1 VSSLERRLGRL
12 EERAGE
18 TDEDFDARA
27 RREVFERMSTPELRH
42 VREVFER
49 ATRAGNVLDDEGAA
63 LARHLMGRIEEARD
77 EE

>member
-1 VSSLERRLGRL
+1 VGSLTRRLRAL
-12 EERAGE
+12 EARAGG

-27 RREVFERMSTPELRH
+27 RREVVGRMSTEELRH
-42 VREVFER
+42 AREVFER
-49 ATRAGNVLDDEGAA
+49 ATRRGNVLDDEGAA